1 MRARFV
7 RKLPVTAGIAL
18 LLGVGAFTAAGHS
31 PLGPLTLVSAS
42 GTTHCSG
49 TLAPGEYHAVEVAKG
64 HTCTIGSSVKV
75 DSDVTVDSDATL
87 NDLGADVGHNIN
99 AGKRATLNIRGTTGY
114 EGSFAKVGH
123 DINADAVPEKVTIV
137 DTHVGHEI
145 EIEGATGSVRIE
157 SDSVANDLQVT
168 SAKGPVDVSNN
179 HVGHNLIIE
188 HDTGST
194 TVDDNT
200 VGHNATCN
208 HNPMFS
214 GSGNTAG
221 HSNTCNM

>member
-1 MRARFV
+1 M
-7 RKLPVTAGIAL
+7 
-18 LLGVGAFTAAGHS
+18 LGVGAFTATGHS
-31 PLGPLTLVSAS
+31 PLGPLTLVNAS

-49 TLAPGEYHAVEVAKG
+49 TLAPGEYHAVEVEKG
-64 HTCTIGSSVKV
+64 RTCTIGSSVKV
-75 DSDVTVDSDATL
+75 DSDVTVESDATL
-87 NDLGADVGHNIN
+87 NDLGANVGHNIN
-99 AGKRATLNIRGTTGY
+99 ADKRATLNIRGTTGY
-114 EGSFAKVGH
+114 EGSFATVGN
-123 DINADAVPEKVTIV
+123 DINADAVPEMVTII

-168 SAKGPVDVSNN
+168 SAKGRVDVSNN

-188 HDTGST
+188 HDTGLT

-221 HSNTCNM
+221 HSNTCNI